1 MNHPIGVKEISHRS
15 DAGQW
20 AGGDEAIGVDIRYQK
35 VSVDYVLP
43 GSRGSAQGLEVSRW
57 NGFGD
62 ADKDLVA
69 LAKKR
74 DPVEQL
80 KAFATYARA
89 RGISLDR
96 GFFRPG
102 HELMVSCG
110 PPAGNRSQIA
120 GAAPL
125 SLSQLIGVE
134 LSPLFGVPECGS
146 SAGVG

>member
-1 MNHPIGVKEISHRS
+1 VAVEIMNHPIGVKEISHRS

-43 GSRGSAQGLEVSRW
+43 GSRGSAQGIEVSRW

-62 ADKDLVA
+62 TDKHLVA

-80 KAFATYARA
+80 KASATHARA
-89 RGISLDR
+89 HGISLDR

-102 HELMVSCG
+102 HELMVSCS

-120 GAAPL
+120 GAAPC
-125 SLSQLIGVE
+125 
-134 LSPLFGVPECGS
+134 PLVTAVYS
-146 SAGVG
+146 T